1 MGSTMEIAGLYLYAY
16 LVGSVP
22 TAYLLGRLAKGI
34 DIRSYGSGNVGGTN
48 LAHQAGRLWLLPL
61 GCFDILVKGASPVLI
76 AQYALGWESDSLVLL
91 GAPILSIIGHN
102 WSVFIRFQGGRGI
115 AVVCGILLAI
125 SPLLIGA
132 FLVLFSAGWLATR
145 SAGVW
150 VLVSLLAL
158 PLWGILMGQP
168 AAVTWLCVVMLG
180 LVLLKRLL
188 SNGTP
193 MPQDISRRRVLFN
206 RAFRDRDV
214 DDRSTW
220 VDRLPS
226 TSEVTS

>member
-1 MGSTMEIAGLYLYAY
+1 MEIAGLYLYAY

-22 TAYLLGRLAKGI
+22 TAYLLGRLCKGI

-48 LAHQAGRLWLLPL
+48 LAHQIGKLWLLPL

-76 AQYALGWESDSLVLL
+76 AHYLLGWELGSLVLL
-91 GAPILSIIGHN
+91 GAPILSILGHN

-132 FLVLFSAGWLATR
+132 FLVVFSAGWLATR

-150 VLVSLLAL
+150 VLASLVAL

-168 AAVTWLCVVMLG
+168 ASITWLCLVMLG
-180 LVLLKRLL
+180 LVLLKRML
-188 SNGTP
+188 SNGNP
-193 MPQDISRRRVLFN
+193 MPQDVSRRRVLMN
-206 RAFRDRDV
+206 RVFRDRDV
-214 DDRSTW
+214 DDRSNW
-220 VDRLPS
+220 VDRVPA
-226 TSEVTS
+226 TSEGTG